1 MKPLLDSKEVA
12 KTIEEVAHQILA
24 KGVTADRLVL
34 IGIMTRGAVLA
45 KRIAELL
52 KKDLGKKPRLGEVD
66 INLYRDDLSRLSYHP
81 VVKKTD
87 IPFSLDGTEVFLID
101 DVLYTGRT
109 IRCALNALFD
119 FGRPDRVSLAV
130 LIDRGGREL
139 PIEAAIVGRHEKVGG
154 SENIVVNLVESDGE
168 DKVVVE

>member
-1 MKPLLDSKEVA
+1 MRVLLDSKEVA
-12 KTIEEVAHQILA
+12 KTIEVVALQILD
-24 KGVTADRLVL
+24 KEVPVDRLVL
-34 IGIMTRGAVLA
+34 VGITTRGAVLA
-45 KRIAELL
+45 GRISELL
-52 KKDLGKKPRLGEVD
+52 KKDFGKKPRVGQVD

-81 VVKKTD
+81 VVKKTE

-119 FGRPDRVSLAV
+119 FGRPDLIHLAV

-139 PIEAAIVGRHEKVGG
+139 PIQADIVGLHEKIK
-154 SENIVVNLVESDGE
+154 SNENVVVKLTEVDGE
-168 DKVVVE
+168 DGVTVE